1 MKTVLSASLILI
13 LICSSLQAQEG
24 ESENVNKKLAYLN
37 FGLSVANGSFN
48 SYKIGNAN
56 QFYQFLLQDNS
67 LELDDGALGFKQF
80 GFGALNIKSKTVFGV
95 ELNLQLFHAS
105 HAIAGQNMSLNSG
118 LNASMHF
125 GLKTIDMAARFGP
138 KLSDDGANISAE
150 IGMLY
155 GFMSGTILQSSD
167 EWKQKGAIGPGMR
180 GGIALDVPIKNVL
193 IVFARLGYRYMLIEE
208 NHVDPATGKS
218 GYTFYANGN
227 DGDLLQVDWSGAYAS
242 IGLGIALKK
251 KKSD

>member
-1 MKTVLSASLILI
+1 MKPRNLAFTSLFILPSI
-13 LICSSLQAQEG
+13 LFAQDSDAG
-24 ESENVNKKLAYLN
+24 DTNHKLAYLN
-37 FGLSVANGSFN
+37 FGLSVGNGSFN

-67 LELDDGALGFKQF
+67 LDLDDGALGFKQF
-80 GFGALNIKSKTVFGV
+80 GFGALNIKPKTVFGV

-125 GLKTIDMAARFGP
+125 GLKAIDMAVRFGP
-138 KLSDDGANISAE
+138 RLSDDGANLSAE

-155 GFMSGTILQSSD
+155 GFMSGTILQGSD
-167 EWKQKGAIGPGMR
+167 EWKQKGALGPGMR
-180 GGIALDVPIKNVL
+180 GGIALDVPIKNVFM
-193 IVFARLGYRYMLIEE
+193 IFARLGYRYMLIEE
-208 NHVDPATGKS
+208 NHVDEDTGKS

-227 DGDLLQVDWSGAYAS
+227 DGDLVQVDWSGAYAS
-242 IGLGIALKK
+242 IGLGIVLKGKK
-251 KKSD
+251 KD